1 MPNGLRFVPLLSIAS
16 LLLLLTVGCRHQA
29 EPVAQHPSP
38 NPLEGAIH
46 ADADAGHLPILHWPD
61 FTDYKPAVW
70 TLYSKRSWD
79 PAWVHGRKA
88 TKQAMEL
95 MELFAASGSK
105 GLNPADYDASLWPT
119 RLHQLTT
126 ANDEQLAA
134 FDMALTVCAMRYIS
148 DLHIGRVNPQ
158 HFTFGVDVESR
169 RYDLTSFLAN
179 QVLGAANVQDAL
191 KGIEPDSDN
200 YRATESAL
208 VHYQELARKAGN
220 TPLLPIMP
228 QPLGPGAHYAGV
240 SALRER
246 LALLGD
252 IDLATSSDTANPM
265 APAPVTN
272 AVYTQELAAG
282 VKNFQSRH
290 DLPASGL
297 LTPQTVDALNIPLTI
312 RVHQLEDTLERLRWL
327 APEYQ
332 NAPVFVNIPEYLLR
346 VYGDNHKQA
355 FQMRVVV
362 GQAKE
367 DEHKTPVL
375 SQEMRY
381 VVLRPYWN
389 VTPTIVKEE
398 LVPHVEA
405 NKDYLASKNFEVVN
419 HAGKPIEGWTAAGLA
434 KNVYMVREK
443 PGPANSLGLIK
454 FMFPNKLNIYL
465 HSTPAVGL
473 FSQSRRDFSHGC
485 VRIQNPEALAD
496 WVLHDQPQWTPD
508 AIHDAM
514 EAGEDNKT
522 VNLKHPI
529 PVLIFYA
536 TARVDEAG
544 KVHFFNDLY
553 GYDKD
558 MESVLAGGAPY
569 PIKPEPKKIAGDTA

>member
-1 MPNGLRFVPLLSIAS
+1 MAS
-16 LLLLLTVGCRHQA
+16 LLLLLAVGCRH
-29 EPVAQHPSP
+29 PVQPPAQHPAFS
-38 NPLEGAIH
+38 PLEQAIH
-46 ADADAGHLPILHWPD
+46 ADADAGHLAILCWPD
-61 FTDYKPAVW
+61 FTDYKPAAW
-70 TLYSKRSWD
+70 IFYSKRSWD
-79 PAWVHGRKA
+79 PAWVHGREA
-88 TKQAMEL
+88 TQQATEL
-95 MELFAASGSK
+95 TGLFAISGSK
-105 GLNPADYDASLWPT
+105 GLNPEDYDASSWPS
-119 RLHQLTT
+119 RLHQLAT
-126 ANDEQLAA
+126 ANDQQLAA
-134 FDMALTVCAMRYIS
+134 FDMALTVTAMRYIS
-148 DLHIGRVNPQ
+148 DLHIGRVNPR
-158 HFTFGVDVESR
+158 HFTFGVDVETR
-169 RYDLTSFLAN
+169 RYDLPSFLAG
-179 QVLGAANVQDAL
+179 QVLAAANVEAAL

-200 YRATESAL
+200 YRATATAL
-208 VHYQELARKAGN
+208 VHYQELARQARN
-220 TPLLPIMP
+220 VQPLPMTA
-228 QPLGPGAHYAGV
+228 QPLGPGAHYAGAP
-240 SALRER
+240 ALAKQ

-252 IDLATSSDTANPM
+252 MDLPVLPDSAE
-265 APAPVTN
+265 PAEPSPITN
-272 AVYTQELAAG
+272 TVYTQALAAG

-297 LTPQTVDALNIPLTI
+297 LTPQTVAALNVPLTI

-346 VYGDNHKQA
+346 VYDDDHKLA

-419 HAGKPIEGWTAAGLA
+419 HTGKPVEGWTAETLA
-434 KNVYMVREK
+434 KNLYMVREK
-443 PGPANSLGLIK
+443 PGPANSLGLVK

-473 FSQSRRDFSHGC
+473 FSRPRRDFSHGC
-485 VRIQNPEALAD
+485 VRIQNPEELAD
-496 WVLHDQPQWTPD
+496 WVLRDQPHWTPD
-508 AIHDAM
+508 AIHEAM
-514 EAGEDNKT
+514 ETGEDNRT
-522 VNLKHPI
+522 VGLKHPI

-558 MESVLAGGAPY
+558 MEAVLAQGAPY
-569 PIKPEPKKIAGDTA
+569 PLKPEPKKITGDTA

>member
-1 MPNGLRFVPLLSIAS
+1 MLNSLRFVPLVSIAS
-16 LLLLLTVGCRHQA
+16 FLLFSAVGCRHQA
-29 EPVAQHPSP
+29 EPAAQRPAL
-38 NPLEGAIH
+38 NPLEVAIH
-46 ADADAGHLPILHWPD
+46 GDADAGHLAILHWPD

-88 TKQAMEL
+88 TEQATEL
-95 MELFAASGSK
+95 MELFAASSNK

-119 RLHQLTT
+119 RLHQLAT

-148 DLHIGRVNPQ
+148 GLHIGRVNPK
-158 HFTFGVDVESR
+158 HFTFGVDVEAR
-169 RYDLTSFLAN
+169 RYDLPSFLAG
-179 QVLGAANVQDAL
+179 QVLAAANVQAAL

-220 TPLLPIMP
+220 TPLLPMTL

-240 SALRER
+240 GALQER

-252 IDLATSSDTANPM
+252 MDLPTLPDATE
-265 APAPVTN
+265 APAPSSVTN
-272 AVYTQELAAG
+272 LVYTQALATA
-282 VKNFQSRH
+282 VKSFQSRH

-297 LTPQTVDALNIPLTI
+297 LTPQTVAALNVPLAT

-346 VYGDNHKQA
+346 VYGDDHKPA

-419 HAGKPIEGWTAAGLA
+419 HAGKPVEGWTTESLA
-434 KNVYMVREK
+434 KNLYMVREK
-443 PGPANSLGLIK
+443 PGPENSLGLIK

-473 FSQSRRDFSHGC
+473 FSRSRRDFSHGC
-485 VRIQNPEALAD
+485 VRIQDPEALAD
-496 WVLHDQPQWTPD
+496 WVLRDQPHWTPD

-514 EAGEDNKT
+514 ETGEDNKT
-522 VNLKHPI
+522 VGLKHPI

-558 MESVLAGGAPY
+558 METVLAGGAPY
-569 PIKPEPKKIAGDTA
+569 PVKPEPKKIAGDTT

>member
-16 LLLLLTVGCRHQA
+16 LLLFSVVGCRRQA
-29 EPVAQHPSP
+29 EPVAQHPAL
-38 NPLEGAIH
+38 NPLEAAIH
-46 ADADAGHLPILHWPD
+46 ADADAGHLSILHWPD
-61 FTDYKPAVW
+61 FTDYKPAAW
-70 TLYSKRSWD
+70 TLYSKRNWD
-79 PAWVHGRKA
+79 SAWVHGHKA
-88 TKQAMEL
+88 TEQATEL

-105 GLNPADYDASLWPT
+105 GLNPTDYDASLWPT
-119 RLHQLTT
+119 RLHQLAT

-134 FDMALTVCAMRYIS
+134 FDMALTICTMRYIS

-158 HFTFGVDVESR
+158 HFTFGVDVEAR
-169 RYDLTSFLAN
+169 RYDLSSFLAG
-179 QVLGAANVQDAL
+179 QVLAAANVQVAL
-191 KGIEPDSDN
+191 NGIEPDSDN

-208 VHYQELARKAGN
+208 VHYQELTRRAED
-220 TPLLPIMP
+220 TPLLPMP
-228 QPLGPGAHYAGV
+228 TQPLSPGAHYAGV
-240 SALRER
+240 SALGER

-252 IDLATSSDTANPM
+252 MDLPPLPDTAELP
-265 APAPVTN
+265 APSPVTN
-272 AVYTQELAAG
+272 PVYTQALAEG
-282 VKNFQSRH
+282 VKNFQLRH

-297 LTPQTVDALNIPLTI
+297 LTPQTVAALNVPLTT

-346 VYGDNHKQA
+346 VYGDDHKPA

-389 VTPTIVKEE
+389 VTPTILKEE
-398 LVPHVEA
+398 LIPHVEA

-419 HAGKPIEGWTAAGLA
+419 HAGKPVEGWTAESLA
-434 KNVYMVREK
+434 KNLYMVREK
-443 PGPANSLGLIK
+443 PGPENSLGLIK

-473 FSQSRRDFSHGC
+473 FSRSRRDFSHGC

-496 WVLHDQPQWTPD
+496 WVLRDQPHWSPD

-514 EAGEDNKT
+514 ETGEDNKT
-522 VNLKHPI
+522 VGLKHPI

-558 MESVLAGGAPY
+558 MESILAGGAPY
-569 PIKPEPKKIAGDTA
+569 PLKPEPKKITGDTT